1 MKYYPL
7 DLARVIYMPNR
18 RLYLITAVL
27 PEIPNS
33 IARVIKTLGKYNV
46 EIVTIMGNIFMGKE
60 LGHLSFIIDLTESEA
75 SIERLVIELKNLPE
89 VLLIEY
95 VEPEEAGLIID
106 KYHFPIIHGTGRAV
120 IFDIEVLSSMFEELK
135 RQWGSA
141 GEAFIFYLG
150 YIGGKKYATQVIK
163 KYKGLTRK
171 QIGLIFR
178 DIGQAYGWAIFEVRE
193 EEDKI
198 IIKAQELFECFPLQI
213 LKNKPNSQFFRGYIS
228 GVASI
233 LFEKEMVAEEAKC
246 IAKGDDYCEFIIK
259 ERKGQY
265 NQTIQ

>member
-1 MKYYPL
+1 MKYFPL
-7 DLARVIYMPNR
+7 DLGRVIYMPNR

-33 IARVIKTLGKYNV
+33 IAKVVETLGKYNV

-60 LGHLSFIIDLTESEA
+60 LGHLSFIADLTESDI
-75 SIERLVIELKNLPE
+75 SIEKLVMELQSLPE
-89 VLLIEY
+89 VLLVEY
-95 VEPEEAGLIID
+95 VEPEEAGLIVD
-106 KYHFPIIHGTGRAV
+106 KYHFPIIHGTGRAI

-150 YIGGKKYATQVIK
+150 YMGGKKYAKQIME
-163 KYKGLTRK
+163 KYGELTRR
-171 QIGLIFR
+171 QVGLIFR
-178 DIGQAYGWAIFEVRE
+178 DIGQAYGWAIFEVKE
-193 EEDKI
+193 EDDKI
-198 IIKAQELFECFPLQI
+198 IIKAKDLFECSSVQVA
-213 LKNKPNSQFFRGYIS
+213 KNKPNSQFFRGYLS

-233 LFEKEMVAEEAKC
+233 LWEKEMVAEEVKC

-259 ERKGQY
+259 ERKQ
-265 NQTIQ
+265 